1 MKKNNSFNPAPKRN
15 SAPNMFDAIQAMNGA
30 DNYAPP
36 SSNNPS
42 SIEDELNKYSHMSE
56 ERLMQEMFALVDS
69 GRKNGT
75 LDNEK
80 LEAFFNSASC
90 MLNNEQVMKLRQLI
104 DMAKNG

>member
-1 MKKNNSFNPAPKRN
+1 
-15 SAPNMFDAIQAMNGA
+15 
-30 DNYAPP
+30 
-36 SSNNPS
+36 
-42 SIEDELNKYSHMSE
+42 
-56 ERLMQEMFALVDS
+56 MFALVDS